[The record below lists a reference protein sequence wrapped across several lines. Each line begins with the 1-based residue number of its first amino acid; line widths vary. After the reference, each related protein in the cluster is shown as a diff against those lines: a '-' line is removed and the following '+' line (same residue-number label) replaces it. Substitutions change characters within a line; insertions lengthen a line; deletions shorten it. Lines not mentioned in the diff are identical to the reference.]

1 MVRWALLGG
10 LVWLIGAV
18 PVVAGE
24 VTALRSSPEGEATRV
39 VIETRTPAA
48 HRLFT
53 LTNPEAAMS
62 GRGRSVFLQSSARLS
77 PESCYSGC
85 ASPIGRA
92 VPASCWT

>member
-10 LVWLIGAV
+10 LAWLIGVV

-39 VIETRTPAA
+39 VIETRTPTA

-53 LTNPEAAMS
+53 LTNPDRVVVDLEAV
-62 GRGRSVFLQSSARLS
+62 SVPEKFS
-77 PESCYSGC
+77 P
-85 ASPIGRA
+85 
-92 VPASCWT
+92 